1 MRVLFTL
8 AAALLAALA
17 MAPRAGAAEPLD
29 WGRVTAEARGQEV
42 FWNAWG
48 GDQRINAYIAWVG
61 ERVKA
66 EYGVVLRHVKLS
78 DTAEAVR
85 KVLAEKSAGRTT
97 GGSVDLIWINGE
109 NFKAMK
115 DQGLLFGPFAEQ
127 LPNFA
132 LVDVDN
138 KPTTRSDFTVPT
150 DGLEAPW
157 GMAKLNFIYDSARL
171 ATPPRSMAALLYHA
185 KANPGRVA
193 YPAPPDF
200 IGTTFLKQVV
210 YETSPDPSVLQRPAG
225 DNFDAVTAPMWR
237 YLDALTPNLWRGGR
251 LYPKNGPALI
261 RLLDDG
267 EVDIAI
273 SFYPSEASSAIA
285 NGLLPE
291 TARTFVLDG
300 GTIGN
305 THFVAIPF
313 NARGR
318 AGAMVVA
325 DFLMSAE
332 AQAHKQNP
340 EVWGDDTVLAMDRL
354 DATERRLFADLPL
367 GAATLAPDELGPTL
381 PEPHPSWMTRI
392 EETWLARYGA

>member
-1 MRVLFTL
+1 MRVPFTL
-8 AAALLAALA
+8 AAAILAALA
-17 MAPRAGAAEPLD
+17 MAPRASAAEPLD

-61 ERVKA
+61 QRVRA

-171 ATPPRSMAALLYHA
+171 ATPPRSMAALLDHA

-200 IGTTFLKQVV
+200 IGTTFLKPVV
-210 YETSPDPSVLQRPAG
+210 YETAPDPSVLQRPAA
-225 DNFDAVTAPMWR
+225 DNFTAVTAPMWR

-354 DATERRLFADLPL
+354 DATGRRLFADLPL

-392 EETWLARYGA
+392 EETWLARYGS